1 MKIFQIASPYLT
13 ALSTRAYG
21 NDFETW
27 TADSGQ
33 SSNSMTSMGLCASR
47 KEKEVNIFQ
56 VYEHQ
61 STYAYIYEHQV
72 AYKGV
77 GSVVLA

>member
-1 MKIFQIASPYLT
+1 
-13 ALSTRAYG
+13 
-21 NDFETW
+21 
-27 TADSGQ
+27 
-33 SSNSMTSMGLCASR
+33 MTSMGLCASR

-77 GSVVLA
+77 GSVVLAWILCLSKSPANFHNLLSVCLMIELL